1 MKVISL
7 MVDFLKI
14 IKLWHLVL
22 SSMVRGNFLPYTIE
36 LNTYMPKFDE
46 FYKINQRAD
55 NFHI

>member
-22 SSMVRGNFLPYTIE
+22 SSMESGNFLPYTIE
-36 LNTYMPKFDE
+36 LNT
-46 FYKINQRAD
+46 
-55 NFHI
+55 